1 MYVCMY
7 VRKKGNVLFNDA
19 LNTLY
24 LRLYGVRHMVKDHS
38 DSERGNH
45 MGYIFRLAARV
56 LLYASSHRHYNT
68 YHGLCYTSCG
78 ALAGTRNVCM
88 YVYIYISVCVCVCV
102 CVCAHVCYL
111 VDYNL
116 DAISCVWGHNT
127 RTFEKFEVI
136 FQHQL
141 KDM

>member
-1 MYVCMY
+1 MY
-7 VRKKGNVLFNDA
+7 VRKEGNVLFNDA

-88 YVYIYISVCVCVCV
+88 YIYIYK
-102 CVCAHVCYL
+102 CVCACACAHMYAIWWTITSMHYL
-111 VDYNL
+111 VFGVITQENL
-116 DAISCVWGHNT
+116 KIL
-127 RTFEKFEVI
+127 R
-136 FQHQL
+136 
-141 KDM
+141 